1 MTHRRSQAGLI
12 LAGGVVIAA
21 GFGVALVEAFR
32 FPRGTVWIVVA
43 AAILLVAAIRRITR
57 PRRAPAAPLDKEPGA
72 RVDSRL

>member
-1 MTHRRSQAGLI
+1 MTRRRSQAGLI
-12 LAGGVVIAA
+12 FSGGVVIAA
-21 GFGVALVEAFR
+21 GFGVALVEALR

-43 AAILLVAAIRRITR
+43 AAILVVAAIRAITR